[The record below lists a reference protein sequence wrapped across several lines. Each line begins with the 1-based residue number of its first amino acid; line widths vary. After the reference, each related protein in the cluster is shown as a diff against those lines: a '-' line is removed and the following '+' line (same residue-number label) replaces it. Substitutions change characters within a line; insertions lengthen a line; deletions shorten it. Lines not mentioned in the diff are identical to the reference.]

1 MGLFD
6 IFKRQKQTQSKE
18 LFAVAPIVKQ
28 MFDEAGITPQCPD
41 ENVFMTVIDGVH
53 CSFKTI
59 LKCDDEENPNR
70 LFIYAP
76 FPVPVPKHIAGL
88 MPHEL
93 NRLNEN
99 NKYESEISIKENNG
113 EYSIFAFTD
122 CEFEKAPTTDE
133 VQALMIHTIDVM
145 DNENFRSLICAI
157 MGYAT
162 YDELEK
168 AMIGNAQV
176 EGNHADIQMQD
187 GYCALRDKSNGVTSS
202 RYSGRLLMFSTH
214 IIEQKISQERARQLL
229 EQQMPL
235 LLIMQEAYNA
245 ADDIERD
252 ILRKL
257 RYLVVQKNTASDNEA
272 DSVLGRLE
280 AISMIEKD
288 PYSLLSGAE
297 RPN

>member
-6 IFKRQKQTQSKE
+6 KFRNRCHHRDEFYVVS
-18 LFAVAPIVKQ
+18 IVKQ
-28 MFDEAGITPQCPD
+28 MFDDAGITPQYLD
-41 ENVFMTVIDGVH
+41 KNVFLTVIDGVH

-59 LKCDDEENPNR
+59 LKCDEDNPHK
-70 LFIYAP
+70 LFIYAS

-99 NKYESEISIKENNG
+99 NKYKSEITIQENGG

-122 CEFEKAPTTDE
+122 CEFEKAPSIDE
-133 VQALMIHTIDVM
+133 VRDLMIHTIDIM

-168 AMIGNAQV
+168 AMINNAQV
-176 EGNHADIQMQD
+176 EGSQANIQMQD
-187 GYCALRDKSNGVTSS
+187 GYCVLRDKSNGVTSP
-202 RYSGRLLMFSTH
+202 RYAGRLLMFSTH
-214 IIEQKISQERARQLL
+214 IIEQRISHERAKQLL
-229 EQQMPL
+229 DEQTPL
-235 LLIMQEAYNA
+235 LLIMQEAYNV
-245 ADDIERD
+245 ADDVERD

-257 RYLVVQKNTASDNEA
+257 LYLVRHTKSDSDNDA
-272 DSVLGRLE
+272 DSILGRLE
-280 AISMIEKD
+280 AVSMIEKD
-288 PYSLLSGAE
+288 KYSLL
-297 RPN
+297 

>member
-6 IFKRQKQTQSKE
+6 RFREKSQLEVRTN
-18 LFAVAPIVKQ
+18 VTDIVQQ
-28 MFDEAGITPQCPD
+28 MFDEAGITPQRPD
-41 ENVFMTVIDGVH
+41 KNVFLTVIDGVH

-59 LKCDDEENPNR
+59 LKCDEENPNK

-88 MPHEL
+88 IPHEL

-99 NKYESEISIKENNG
+99 NQYKSEITIQENGN

-122 CEFEKAPTTDE
+122 CEFEKTPSTDE
-133 VQALMIHTIDVM
+133 IKDLMIHTIDVM
-145 DNENFRSLICAI
+145 DNENFRSLVCAI

-168 AMIGNAQV
+168 AMISNAQIK
-176 EGNHADIQMQD
+176 GNEANISMAD
-187 GYCALRDKSNGVTSS
+187 GYCTLQDKSDGVTSP
-202 RYSGRLLMFSTH
+202 RYYGRLLMLAIH
-214 IIEQKISQERARQLL
+214 IIENRISQERAQQLL
-229 EQQMPL
+229 NEQTPL
-235 LLIMQEAYNA
+235 LMIMQEAYNV

-257 RYLVVQKNTASDNEA
+257 RYLALYKRTDSDN
-272 DSVLGRLE
+272 DSDSMLGRLE
-280 AISMIEKD
+280 AISMIERDK
-288 PYSLLSGAE
+288 YSLLCGVK
-297 RPN
+297 

>member
-6 IFKRQKQTQSKE
+6 VFKRQKQTQSKE

-28 MFDEAGITPQCPD
+28 MFDKAGITPQCPD
-41 ENVFMTVIDGVH
+41 KNVFLTVIDGVH

-59 LKCDDEENPNR
+59 LKCDEVNPHK

-99 NKYESEISIKENNG
+99 NKYKSKITIQENG
-113 EYSIFAFTD
+113 DEYSIFAFTD
-122 CEFEKAPTTDE
+122 CAFEKAPSTDE
-133 VQALMIHTIDVM
+133 IKDLMIHTIDVM
-145 DNENFRSLICAI
+145 DNENFRSLVCAI

-168 AMIGNAQV
+168 AMISNAQIK
-176 EGNHADIQMQD
+176 GNEANISMAD
-187 GYCALRDKSNGVTSS
+187 GYRVLQDKSNGVTSP
-202 RYSGRLLMFSTH
+202 RYAGRLLMFSTH
-214 IIEQKISQERARQLL
+214 IIEQIISQERAKQLL
-229 EQQMPL
+229 DEQTPL
-235 LLIMQEAYNA
+235 LLIMQEAYNV

-257 RYLVVQKNTASDNEA
+257 LYLVRYKKSDSDNDA
-272 DSVLGRLE
+272 DSIFGRLE
-280 AISMIEKD
+280 AISMIENDK
-288 PYSLLSGAE
+288 YSLIDK
-297 RPN
+297 

>member
-1 MGLFD
+1 MALFD
-6 IFKRQKQTQSKE
+6 IFKRQTQTQSKE
-18 LFAVAPIVKQ
+18 SFVVAPIVKQ

-41 ENVFMTVIDGVH
+41 KNVFLTVIDGVH

-59 LKCDDEENPNR
+59 LKCNEENQNK

-76 FPVPVPKHIAGL
+76 FPVPVPQHIAGL

-99 NKYESEISIKENNG
+99 NKYKSEITIQENDG

-122 CEFEKAPTTDE
+122 CEFEKAPSTNE
-133 VQALMIHTIDVM
+133 VRDLMIHTIDIM

-168 AMIGNAQV
+168 AMINNAQV
-176 EGNHADIQMQD
+176 EGRQANIQMQD
-187 GYCALRDKSNGVTSS
+187 GYCVLRDKSNGVTSP
-202 RYSGRLLMFSTH
+202 RYAGRLLMFSTH
-214 IIEQKISQERARQLL
+214 IIEQRISQERATQLL
-229 EQQMPL
+229 DEQTPL
-235 LLIMQEAYNA
+235 LLIMQEAYNV
-245 ADDIERD
+245 ADDVERD

-257 RYLVVQKNTASDNEA
+257 LYLVRDKKSDSDNDA
-272 DSVLGRLE
+272 DSILGRLE
-280 AISMIEKD
+280 TVSMIEKD
-288 PYSLLSGAE
+288 KYSLLYE
-297 RPN
+297 V